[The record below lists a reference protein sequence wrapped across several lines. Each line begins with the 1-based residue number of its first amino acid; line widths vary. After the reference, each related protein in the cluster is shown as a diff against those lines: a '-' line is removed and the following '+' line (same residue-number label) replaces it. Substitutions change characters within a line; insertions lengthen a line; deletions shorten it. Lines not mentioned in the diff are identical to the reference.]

1 MYTTLNTLYNEFKN
15 NSNRTPEYN
24 IEMLNNDNFVMM
36 QLETYYIF
44 SKMSICYYLIMN
56 IDMENAHK
64 SALTDETLL
73 LLSQFVLIIITI
85 SVYVYNVIK
94 YGTEIYSVIFFNKCI
109 LHMIL
114 FK

>member
-1 MYTTLNTLYNEFKN
+1 
-15 NSNRTPEYN
+15 
-24 IEMLNNDNFVMM
+24 
-36 QLETYYIF
+36 
-44 SKMSICYYLIMN
+44 
-56 IDMENAHK
+56 MENAHI

-114 FK
+114 FKWISHLSSFLILFNSKL